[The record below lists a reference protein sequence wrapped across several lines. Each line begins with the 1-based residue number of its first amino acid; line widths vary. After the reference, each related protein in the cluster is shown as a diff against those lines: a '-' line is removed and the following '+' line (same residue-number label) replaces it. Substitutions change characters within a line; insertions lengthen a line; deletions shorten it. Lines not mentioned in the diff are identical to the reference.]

1 MGAFVAAW
9 PLHQQGNSY
18 PLIVSVSAVGGVVLG
33 ALYML
38 VFAQRF
44 LFGAVKAPHQPFTDL
59 SGREKTILVAIVAAV
74 FALGLYPDEPMRK
87 TELAAKQFRQLVS
100 EQRIAAPI
108 AYRNER

>member
-1 MGAFVAAW
+1 M
-9 PLHQQGNSY
+9 L
-18 PLIVSVSAVGGVVLG
+18 GVVLG

-59 SGREKTILVAIVAAV
+59 SGREKAILVAIVAAV

-87 TELAAKQFRQLVS
+87 TEMAARQFQQLVS
-100 EQRIAAPI
+100 EQRIAVPVA
-108 AYRNER
+108 AVTRDER